1 MMISTKGRY
10 ALRIMV
16 DVAQHDGETPVSV
29 REIAQRSGVS
39 FRTLYAYEHGETEGG
54 IMLDK
59 YMAICEV
66 IGADPVML
74 LAEAMA
80 GNPEDK

>member
-1 MMISTKGRY
+1 MPTS
-10 ALRIMV
+10 A
-16 DVAQHDGETPVSV
+16 A
-29 REIAQRSGVS
+29 
-39 FRTLYAYEHGETEGG
+39 ETEGG

-74 LAEAMA
+74 LSEAMA

>member
-1 MMISTKGRY
+1 METSGLWTRLG
-10 ALRIMV
+10 ALIRRERQ
-16 DVAQHDGETPVSV
+16 ACGL
-29 REIAQRSGVS
+29 EIARRSGVS

-74 LAEAMA
+74 LSEAMA

>member
-1 MMISTKGRY
+1 
-10 ALRIMV
+10 
-16 DVAQHDGETPVSV
+16 
-29 REIAQRSGVS
+29 
-39 FRTLYAYEHGETEGG
+39 
-54 IMLDK
+54 MLDK

-80 GNPEDK
+80 GDPEDKQNGRQKEERTV

>member
-1 MMISTKGRY
+1 METSGLWTRLG
-10 ALRIMV
+10 ALIRRERQ
-16 DVAQHDGETPVSV
+16 ACGLSV

-59 YMAICEV
+59 YMAICEG

>member
-1 MMISTKGRY
+1 
-10 ALRIMV
+10 
-16 DVAQHDGETPVSV
+16 
-29 REIAQRSGVS
+29 
-39 FRTLYAYEHGETEGG
+39 
-54 IMLDK
+54 MLDK

-74 LAEAMA
+74 LSEAMA

>member
-1 MMISTKGRY
+1 METGGLWTRLG
-10 ALRIMV
+10 ALICRERQACGLSI
-16 DVAQHDGETPVSV
+16 

-39 FRTLYAYEHGETEGG
+39 FRTLYAYERGETEGG

-74 LAEAMA
+74 LSEAMA

>member
-1 MMISTKGRY
+1 MDTAWGVDSPGTAGMRPEHSGNRTTKRRK
-10 ALRIMV
+10 L
-16 DVAQHDGETPVSV
+16 P
-29 REIAQRSGVS
+29 
-39 FRTLYAYEHGETEGG
+39 LYAYERGETEGG

-74 LAEAMA
+74 LSEAMA

>member
-1 MMISTKGRY
+1 METGGLWTRLG
-10 ALRIMV
+10 ALIRRERQ
-16 DVAQHDGETPVSV
+16 ACGLSV

-39 FRTLYAYEHGETEGG
+39 FRTRMPTSTAETEGG

-80 GNPEDK
+80 GDPEDK